1 VRFAPVRVRLLAAR
15 DRPALKKVL
24 VEQWGL
30 PVVSISG
37 VHDDPSTLPGFVA
50 DDALPT
56 GGMPLGYLT
65 YLVDGDQCEVLT
77 INALLEGAGV
87 GRALMDAARTAAD
100 NAGCRRL
107 WLITS
112 NENLR
117 AIDFYQRWGMD
128 LAALHRNFAD
138 TVRAAKPHLDT
149 AAGPGG
155 IEFRHALE
163 FELLLP

>member
-1 VRFAPVRVRLLAAR
+1 VKFAPVRVRLLAAG
-15 DRPALKKVL
+15 DRPALRKVL
-24 VEQWGL
+24 DDQWGL
-30 PVVSISG
+30 PVVSVSG
-37 VHDDPSTLPGFVA
+37 VHADPSTLPGFVA
-50 DDALPT
+50 EDSLT
-56 GGMPLGYLT
+56 GGPPLGYLT
-65 YLVDGDQCEVLT
+65 YIVGGDQCEVLT

-87 GRALMDAARTAAD
+87 GRALMDAARTAAV

-112 NENLR
+112 NENIR

-128 LAALHRNFAD
+128 LTALHRNFAD

-149 AAGPGG
+149 AAAPGG

-163 FELLLP
+163 FELVLP

>member
-1 VRFAPVRVRLLAAR
+1 VKFAPVRVRLLAAG

-30 PVVSISG
+30 PVVSVSG
-37 VHDDPSTLPGFVA
+37 VHADPSTLPGFA
-50 DDALPT
+50 AEDSLT
-56 GGMPLGYLT
+56 GGAPLGYLT
-65 YLVDGDQCEVLT
+65 YIVDGDECEVLT
-77 INALLEGAGV
+77 INALLQGAGV
-87 GRALMDAARTAAD
+87 GRALMDAAHTAAA

-112 NENLR
+112 NENIR

-138 TVRAAKPHLDT
+138 TVRAAKPNVDV
-149 AAGPGG
+149 AGHDG

>member
-1 VRFAPVRVRLLAAR
+1 MKVRPLTDT
-15 DRPALKKVL
+15 DRPGLKQL
-24 VEQWGL
+24 LEEAWGL

-37 VHDDPSTLPGFVA
+37 AHDDPSVRPGFVA
-50 DDALPT
+50 VDAAGAPA
-56 GGMPLGYLT
+56 GYLT
-65 YLVDGDQCEVLT
+65 YIVDGDQCEVLT

-87 GRALMDAARTAAD
+87 GRALMDAARTAAV

-112 NENLR
+112 NENIR
-117 AIDFYQRWGMD
+117 AIAFYQRWGMD

-149 AAGPGG
+149 AADPGG
-155 IEFRHALE
+155 ISFRHALE
-163 FELLLP
+163 FELLL